1 MSEQQKMS
9 NGVNK
14 TVVTIAIIA
23 VVLVGGYLLFFSGV
37 PQQTPSVL
45 EPSSE
50 QPITQPPVSEQPSQ
64 QPPASQVPAVKENVV
79 TYTNSGYS
87 PSTLTIKKGE
97 TVTFK
102 NQSSQSMWVAS
113 AVHPT
118 HREYPTT
125 GGCLGSTF
133 DACAGIQPGNS
144 WSFKFDI
151 SGTWK
156 YHNHLSPSDTGA
168 IVVE

>member
-1 MSEQQKMS
+1 M
-9 NGVNK
+9 NK

-23 VVLVGGYLLFFSGV
+23 VVLVGGYFLFFGGA

-45 EPSSE
+45 EPSSQ
-50 QPITQPPVSEQPSQ
+50 QPITE
-64 QPPASQVPAVKENVV
+64 PPASQAPAVKENVV
-79 TYTNSGYS
+79 TYTDNGYS
-87 PSTLTIKKGE
+87 PSTLKVKNGE
-97 TVTFK
+97 TVIFK
-102 NQSSQSMWVAS
+102 NQSSRAMWTAS

-118 HREYPTT
+118 HRNYPTT

-133 DACAGIQPGNS
+133 DACSGIQPGGS

-151 SGTWK
+151 AGTWK
-156 YHNHLSPSDTGA
+156 YHNHLSPSDTGT

>member
-1 MSEQQKMS
+1 M
-9 NGVNK
+9 NK
-14 TVVTIAIIA
+14 TIITIVTVA
-23 VVLVGGYLLFFSGV
+23 VVLVGGYFLFFGGA

-45 EPSSE
+45 EPSSQ
-50 QPITQPPVSEQPSQ
+50 QPITLPPASEQPSQ

-87 PSTLTIKKGE
+87 PSTLTMKKGE

-118 HREYPTT
+118 HRGYPTT

-133 DACAGIQPGNS
+133 DACQGVRPGNS

-156 YHNHLSPSDTGA
+156 YHNHLSPSDTGT

>member
-1 MSEQQKMS
+1 M
-9 NGVNK
+9 NK
-14 TVVTIAIIA
+14 TIVTIAIIA
-23 VVLVGGYLLFFSGV
+23 VVLVGGYFLLKGTYQLVLSV
-37 PQQTPSVL
+37 PL
-45 EPSSE
+45 
-50 QPITQPPVSEQPSQ
+50 TQPSASESSSQKQPSQ
-64 QPPASQVPAVKENVV
+64 QPPASQAPVVKENAV
-79 TYTNSGYS
+79 TYTNSGYL
-87 PSTLTIKKGE
+87 PSTLTVKKGE

-102 NQSSQSMWVAS
+102 NQSSRAMWTAS

-118 HREYPTT
+118 HRGYPTT

-156 YHNHLSPSDTGA
+156 YHNHLNPGDTGT
-168 IVVE
+168 IDVQ